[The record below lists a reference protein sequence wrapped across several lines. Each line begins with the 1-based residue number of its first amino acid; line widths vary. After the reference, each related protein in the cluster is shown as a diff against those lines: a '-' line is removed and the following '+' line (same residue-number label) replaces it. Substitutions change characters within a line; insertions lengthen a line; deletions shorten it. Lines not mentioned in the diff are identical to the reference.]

1 MTSTLCG
8 TKDIII
14 PALLHAH
21 NFFLSKIVPVS
32 HDFVCDVYYTDI
44 VTRNLCNAI
53 AACSPFFQQYLA
65 HHLKRSLHQGSGSF
79 IDRLFEAHCIRRA
92 S

>member
-44 VTRNLCNAI
+44 VTRNLCNAT
-53 AACSPFFQQYLA
+53 AACSHYFFNNIWHA
-65 HHLKRSLHQGSGSF
+65 
-79 IDRLFEAHCIRRA
+79 I
-92 S
+92 